1 MIRWYNLKEAVG
13 GFSLFT
19 IVIAFVVIFT
29 GYISL
34 SINYSKAYNVKNEL
48 INIIR
53 NQGGVCSSDTPS
65 NSNNCYNFVEQV
77 TDYFRETNYRSF
89 GTCGEDFVG
98 YTRTGEL
105 ANSGDRAAFCIR
117 GIPANGNSELPN
129 ALYYQ
134 VKVLWQLDLPVF
146 GSLFNFSINGET
158 ARVYAPNECTVLDIK
173 YDWCS

>member
-1 MIRWYNLKEAVG
+1 MKEAVG

-34 SINYSKAYNVKNEL
+34 SINYSKAYNV
-48 INIIR
+48 
-53 NQGGVCSSDTPS
+53 
-65 NSNNCYNFVEQV
+65 
-77 TDYFRETNYRSF
+77 RETNYRSF

-134 VKVLWQLDLPVF
+134 VKVFWQLDLPVF